1 MSNIPPEVQAI
12 VSGVVEHFN
21 KTLAPRLE
29 ALDQRVKAL
38 ELEVQ
43 ALRQQTIE
51 SLVRSLLAVKT
62 EDLAAQ
68 ISVKAASSLGD
79 YTRSINALAG
89 KIEAMLKSVEETVK
103 ELKELEGIPSKVVE
117 SLSKVKVEAKPSVK
131 DLEAIVA
138 RHASESIKATQKVE
152 SWLSTIGETLSKMMD
167 KINQLTTTLSAVVG
181 GLNNLQGEFKK
192 LRDDLPEKITNAVR
206 LGLKHTKTESPSG
219 EEE

>member
-1 MSNIPPEVQAI
+1 MSSIPPEMQAI
-12 VSGVVEHFN
+12 ISGVVEHFN

-38 ELEVQ
+38 ELEMQ

-51 SLVRSLLAVKT
+51 GLVRSLLAVKT
-62 EDLAAQ
+62 EDLAAEM
-68 ISVKAASSLGD
+68 SVKVASSLGD

-89 KIEAMLKSVEETVK
+89 KIEAMLKSMEETVK
-103 ELKELEGIPSKVVE
+103 ELKGLEGIPSKVLE
-117 SLSKVKVEAKPSVK
+117 SLSKVKVEAKTNIR
-131 DLEAIVA
+131 DIEAIITKHTA
-138 RHASESIKATQKVE
+138 KSIEASQKVE

-167 KINQLTTTLSAVVG
+167 KINQLATALSAVVG

-192 LRDDLPEKITNAVR
+192 FLDDLPEKIRYEVKRAIQE
-206 LGLKHTKTESPSG
+206 LEKSSG